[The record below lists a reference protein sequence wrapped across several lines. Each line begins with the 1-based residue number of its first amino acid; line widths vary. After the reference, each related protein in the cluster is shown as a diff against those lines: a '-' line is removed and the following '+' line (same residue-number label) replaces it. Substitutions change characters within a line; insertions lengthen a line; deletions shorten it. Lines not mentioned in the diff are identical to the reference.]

1 MTSIPTRA
9 PICSLAAQKPLC
21 WRAADGGGH
30 TDANQDTADA
40 ADANVDTEDD
50 NQDIP
55 LAIAPAMRSVMA
67 T

>member
-1 MTSIPTRA
+1 M
-9 PICSLAAQKPLC
+9 LAGCQ
-21 WRAADGGGH
+21 RRGGH